1 MTIPKL
7 ACITGRKMKANGAKI
22 PNMGIIVPILGMAML
37 AGCAGHVVPKVIQI
51 PQAIYVPI
59 PPDLSAD
66 CPMPAPAKTV
76 GDAIRYA
83 IEAKG
88 DLIAC
93 NDRMAAIRAVQ
104 GSPQK

>member
-1 MTIPKL
+1 MTIL
-7 ACITGRKMKANGAKI
+7 
-22 PNMGIIVPILGMAML
+22 ILGTIILALGIAGRRYMLLALIVVL

-51 PQAIYVPI
+51 PQNIYVPI

-66 CPMPAPAKTV
+66 CAMPAPAKTV

-93 NDRMAAIRAVQ
+93 SDRMAAIRAVQ
-104 GSPQK
+104 GTVK